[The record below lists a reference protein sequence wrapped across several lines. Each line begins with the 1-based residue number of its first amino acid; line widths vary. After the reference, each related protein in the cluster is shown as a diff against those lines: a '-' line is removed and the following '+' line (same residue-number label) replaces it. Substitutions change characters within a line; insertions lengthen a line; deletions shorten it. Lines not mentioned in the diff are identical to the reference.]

1 MSKVPKSTEVYL
13 DANFLAAYLLAAH
26 SDARRAQKLFAK
38 IRAAKTIMV
47 FSPLSVDEM
56 LHAIYKTLRDQERV
70 NGLLPNKSHKDYI
83 NELKTAISILLND
96 DSFRVTQFANDEA
109 VSCLKAVDNIESYN
123 LKPRDAFH
131 LAYLQDQQIKH
142 IVTNDSNFS
151 SIPGVDCIGF

>member
-1 MSKVPKSTEVYL
+1 MNKVPISTEVYL
-13 DANFLAAYLLAAH
+13 DANFLVAYLLGSH
-26 SDARRAQKLFAK
+26 SDTKKAQKLLAK
-38 IRAAKTIMV
+38 ILVAKTVMV

-56 LHAIYKTLRDQERV
+56 LNAIYKTLRNQERV

-83 NELKTAISILLND
+83 NELKTAISILLNNN
-96 DSFRVTQFANDEA
+96 SFRVTQFANDEA

-142 IVTNDSNFS
+142 IVTNDSNFN
-151 SIPGVDCIGF
+151 SIAGVSRIGF